1 MSYTQTLLEDRLKEL
16 EKLAPHRIKG
26 LEMLRTMK
34 KVRIDNNTVILKNV
48 RKL

>member
-34 KVRIDNNTVILKNV
+34 KVRVDSNTVILKKV
-48 RKL
+48 K